1 MKPELHARVKARRKR
16 QQAVA
21 DRAVYRAVDARDGQ
35 CCRVCGTYCGN
46 SIHRHHKRYRS
57 LGGSTTLENLL
68 SVCGRCHQAIHD
80 KRIVLGQSTRMVG
93 A

>member
-1 MKPELHARVKARRKR
+1 MLPKPEPHARVKARRQR

-35 CCRVCGTYCGN
+35 CCRVCGIYCGA
-46 SIHRHHKRYRS
+46 SIHRHHVRFRS
-57 LGGSTTLENLL
+57 LGGPTTLENLL
-68 SVCGRCHQAIHD
+68 SVCQKCHKAIHD
-80 KRIVLGQSTRMVG
+80 KRIQVG